1 MIIKGEEIAQIINET
16 RKEKRLKITD
26 LATLSGVNYMQLY
39 NSLNNKSRARE
50 LKASE
55 LVRVCAILG
64 ITDLSVFYKK
74 TKPLA

>member
-26 LATLSGVNYMQLY
+26 LAVLSGVSYMQLY

-64 ITDLSVFYKK
+64 ITDLSVFCKK
-74 TKPLA
+74 TKPPA

>member
-1 MIIKGEEIAQIINET
+1 MKIKSEEIVQLINEI
-16 RKEKRLKITD
+16 RKEKRLKITE
-26 LATLSGVNYMQLY
+26 LAALSGVNYMQLY

-55 LVRVCAILG
+55 LIRVCAILG

-74 TKPLA
+74 TKPPA

>member
-1 MIIKGEEIAQIINET
+1 MQIKGKEISQIINEK
-16 RKEKRLKITD
+16 RKEKKLKITE

-55 LVRVCAILG
+55 LIRVCTILG
-64 ITDLSVFYKK
+64 INDLSVFCKK
-74 TKPLA
+74 TKPPA

>member
-1 MIIKGEEIAQIINET
+1 MEIKGEEIVEIINEI

-55 LVRVCAILG
+55 LIRVCAVLG
-64 ITDLSVFYKK
+64 VNDLSVFYKK
-74 TKPLA
+74 TKPPA